1 ALCAYLESF
10 YTIRKP
16 AASII
21 NIMAGIF
28 YKFMCAPP
36 DDAHMEMRDAL
47 FDYLSRGGECLDLPT
62 ALLSGLNPRPLS
74 LVSNLFAV

>member
-1 ALCAYLESF
+1 MILRDLLRPLHDFNDSTALCAYLDSF

-28 YKFMCAPP
+28 YKFMCASP

-62 ALLSGLNPRPLS
+62 A
-74 LVSNLFAV
+74 